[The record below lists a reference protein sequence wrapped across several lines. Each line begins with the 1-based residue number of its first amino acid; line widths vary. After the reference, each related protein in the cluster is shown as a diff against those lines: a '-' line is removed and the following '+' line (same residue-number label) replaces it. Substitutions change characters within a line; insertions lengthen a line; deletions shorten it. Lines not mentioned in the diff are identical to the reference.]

1 MGSCIYLQTG
11 SGGGIKM
18 LISPIFSIY
27 GQEVTNSQ
35 NLPFEDT
42 ANSVTHWTVFT
53 NHCLWELQVVQ
64 NEPAT
69 AIISP
74 AAPSSGVQSS
84 RYPRK
89 NIAHP
94 LDLMTLWH

>member
-1 MGSCIYLQTG
+1 MDRKSQTLRIYHLKIQQTVSLTGQYLQITD
-11 SGGGIKM
+11 
-18 LISPIFSIY
+18 
-27 GQEVTNSQ
+27 
-35 NLPFEDT
+35 FEDE
-42 ANSVTHWTVFT
+42 
-53 NHCLWELQVVQ
+53 ELQVVQ